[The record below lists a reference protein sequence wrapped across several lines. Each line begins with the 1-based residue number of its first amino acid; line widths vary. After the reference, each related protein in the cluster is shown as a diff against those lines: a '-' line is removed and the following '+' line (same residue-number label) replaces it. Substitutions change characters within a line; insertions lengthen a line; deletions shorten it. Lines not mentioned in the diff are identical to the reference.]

1 MRPSTV
7 LLAEL
12 VRWQLSA
19 GMTRAALVVL
29 LLAIVAIATSGAGSS
44 AAEGSAVS
52 FVPFV
57 VGSRPRGA
65 ECDPSYPTICLPSPP
80 PDLDCPQIP
89 YQDFAVV
96 PPDPHGLDAD
106 EDGIGC
112 ESPKK

>member
-1 MRPSTV
+1 
-7 LLAEL
+7 
-12 VRWQLSA
+12 
-19 GMTRAALVVL
+19 MTRAALVVL
-29 LLAIVAIATSGAGSS
+29 LLAIAVASSAGSS
-44 AAEGSAVS
+44 AAEGSAAS

-57 VGSRPRGA
+57 AGGSRPAG

-89 YQDFAVV
+89 HQDFAVV

-112 ESPKK
+112 ESP

>member
-106 EDGIGC
+106 EDRIGC
-112 ESPKK
+112 ES